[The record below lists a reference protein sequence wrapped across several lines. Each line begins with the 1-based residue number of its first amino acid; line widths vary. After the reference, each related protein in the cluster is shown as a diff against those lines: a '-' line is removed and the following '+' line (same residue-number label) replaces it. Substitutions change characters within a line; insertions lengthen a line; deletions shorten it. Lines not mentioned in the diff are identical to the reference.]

1 MSIGTDPKNIDAK
14 DIVLFLEQ
22 FWWENRGSKALGLRK
37 TLDTP
42 AELSVT
48 MLVLFMRAGDMPD
61 EVYRHIRSVRV
72 NRRTGELVRQIEPD
86 IFAEVGK
93 TGLHTL

>member
-1 MSIGTDPKNIDAK
+1 
-14 DIVLFLEQ
+14 
-22 FWWENRGSKALGLRK
+22 
-37 TLDTP
+37 
-42 AELSVT
+42 